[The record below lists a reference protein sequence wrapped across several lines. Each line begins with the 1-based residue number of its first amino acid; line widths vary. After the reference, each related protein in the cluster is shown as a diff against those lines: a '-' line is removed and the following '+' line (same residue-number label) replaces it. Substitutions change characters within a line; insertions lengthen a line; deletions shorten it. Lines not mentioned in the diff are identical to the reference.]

1 MIKFILIS
9 NDPIL
14 ASRAEKAGI
23 GRIFVD
29 LERLG
34 KKERQGHLDTHITNH
49 TIDDVA
55 KVKSRLDQAELLVR
69 LNPLNEAT
77 PREVEEAIVQGADIL
92 MLPMYRTDTEVMEF
106 VKMVDGRAKVI
117 PLLET
122 SAAVQSVRNVVQV
135 PGVSEIYIGL
145 NDLHLDL
152 GLRFMFEPLANGLV
166 DDLAGIIKKAGLPF
180 GFGGIARVGEGIIPG
195 EMVLGEHLRLGSS
208 SVILSRT
215 FQRNLRKKSRRK
227 DPESGVDPGEILTVQ
242 IRKLK
247 FAYQM
252 LELRSKNQVE
262 ADSRRLRML
271 VRDHVETKA
280 SETPA

>member
-34 KKERQGHLDTHITNH
+34 KMERQGHLDTHITNH

-227 DPESGVDPGEILTVQ
+227 DPESGVDPSEILTVQ

>member
-122 SAAVQSVRNVVQV
+122 SAAVQSIRNVVQV

-227 DPESGVDPGEILTVQ
+227 DPESGVDPSEILTVQ

-247 FAYQM
+247 FAYQT

>member
-34 KKERQGHLDTHITNH
+34 KMERQGHLDTHITNH

-227 DPESGVDPGEILTVQ
+227 DPESGVDPSEILTVQ

-247 FAYQM
+247 FAYQT

>member
-77 PREVEEAIVQGADIL
+77 PREVEEAIVQG
-92 MLPMYRTDTEVMEF
+92 EVMEF

-215 FQRNLRKKSRRK
+215 FQRNLRKISRRK
-227 DPESGVDPGEILTVQ
+227 DPESGVDPSEILTVQ

-247 FAYQM
+247 FAYQT

>member
-227 DPESGVDPGEILTVQ
+227 DPESGVDPSEILTVQ

-247 FAYQM
+247 FAYQT